1 MEQVSGRAGRKPPAD
16 GQQVVPGKVLIQTA
30 QPQHPVLLYVQQHDY
45 KKMYAEE
52 LEKRKQFFYPPF
64 SRIIHL
70 SFKHKIRE
78 IVEGAAYHF
87 ANALKNK
94 YGDYLVGPAEPVI
107 GRIRN
112 QYLMELLLK
121 MPKDKNL
128 LTRCKKDLL
137 EQVAVL
143 HNEKRYRSVIVVPDV
158 DVI

>member
-1 MEQVSGRAGRKPPAD
+1 M
-16 GQQVVPGKVLIQTA
+16 LIQTS
-30 QPQHPVLLYVQQHDY
+30 QPHHPVLQYVQQHDY
-45 KKMYAEE
+45 KKMYADE

-78 IVEGAAYHF
+78 VVEGAAHHF

-94 YGDYLVGPAEPVI
+94 YGNYLVGPAEPVV

-121 MPKDKNL
+121 LPKDKNL
-128 LTRCKKDLL
+128 LINCKKDLL
-137 EQVAVL
+137 EQVALL
-143 HNEKRYRSVIVVPDV
+143 HNEKRYKSVVMIPDV